1 MHLPSLGKWFCASL
15 FAVVLTACGGGSDGQ
30 DEPAEPVAINAMGVD
45 GPLLNAQVEVFTLAD
60 YIINGENSTSLLLSD
75 APVRS
80 DASTGLIDNLTL
92 SITSVLDALVLVVTA
107 DANTIDLTT
116 GEAPVV
122 TQVVTVI
129 RDLDI
134 YEPVFNP
141 ANSSYDLFRR
151 HYATP
156 LTSLALGQA
165 IEVATANN
173 ELTELGVL
181 GELNN
186 AQRAVKNLFGFGMAS
201 TIDIFT
207 TSPILDEVTAQRSL
221 QEEATQGL
229 QEEVGQ
235 YRLAIETFVKAIAA
249 AAAASGQDTGVLMQ
263 AITADIADGVMDDA
277 ATDAVFAAI
286 NDTANWVTADAI
298 KTLLET
304 ESTGLNVPLEP
315 GVEFDDASS
324 PDSDQDGVPNDVD
337 DLPQDPDGT
346 VDSDGDGVG
355 DSTDAFPNDPSE
367 SADSDED
374 GVGDNA
380 DAFPNDATETVD
392 SDGDG
397 VGNNGDAFPNDA
409 NESADS
415 DGDGVGDN
423 ADAFPNDASESA
435 DSDGDGVGD
444 NADAFPNDPTESV
457 DSDEDGVGDNAD
469 AFPNDPT
476 ETADS
481 DGDGVGDNAD
491 AFPNDAGETVDSDGD
506 GVGDNGDAFPTDPA
520 ESADSD
526 GDSIGDNADPR
537 PNDVVANYHADTY
550 ASGFFASASQDEFSF
565 VTVSNNSTAVS
576 AAAAAGAGVNALDLG
591 DDGEGDGT
599 FALAHV
605 FDEVLAEF
613 ALGDGCTA
621 GVDCTTAQVAGPITE
636 GPVANDDP
644 ETVNAILSSGA
655 LALDFAQYNVDAEYD
670 AGADAVIDVETDLS
684 YGLGGTVYA
693 PFGQSFVGT
702 KQFEVGLYPVSSG
715 GACATDI
722 ILGAF
727 TDQPTLDT
735 AIADLVATSTSGSGG
750 APEFYCGNST
760 GLVFLD
766 ASVVPA
772 VELDPQPPEGA
783 FVCGFIA
790 GGNSGAG
797 AIAENLVA
805 SANCSASGGFLAQG
819 LSVYSPEPENLTVA
833 DLTGLDYGLVEF
845 SADYSSVTQTALMK
859 LNSSVSELAITDG
872 LGAISQANIS
882 SVSSAVGSVSGTLA
896 VSAVGSDITGITVN
910 VAGSGEIAVTA
921 SGGMITGFA
930 ANDLELLTLAGYTP
944 ETGGNS
950 AILQRGYAVQLDSG
964 VVVADL
970 NGQSYNL
977 QGVVIETSTSGVN
990 MLTYQGATLSFAAGV
1005 ATLAGDITSIAADF
1019 ADASNDLP
1027 APAPGTVA
1035 LGSLVSDSVVVADN
1049 GRLIIAFIGSNL
1061 ELEGFYSADG
1071 LLLRLVDGA
1080 EGAVASAAQGVLF
1093 GTN

>member
-1 MHLPSLGKWFCASL
+1 MHLPSLGKWFCASF

-30 DEPAEPVAINAMGVD
+30 DEPAEPVTLNALGVD

-60 YIINGENSTSLLLSD
+60 YIINGDSSTSLLL
-75 APVRS
+75 APTRS
-80 DASTGLIDNLTL
+80 SASTGLVDNLTL

-122 TQVVTVI
+122 SQVVTVI
-129 RDLDI
+129 RDLDV
-134 YEPVFNP
+134 YQPVFNP
-141 ANSSYDLFRR
+141 ASSSYDLFRR

-156 LTSLALGQA
+156 LTTLALGLA
-165 IEVATANN
+165 IETATANN
-173 ELTELGVL
+173 ELTQLGVL

-186 AQRAVKNLFGFGMAS
+186 AQKAIKNLFGFGMAS

-207 TSPILDEVTAQRSL
+207 TSPILDEVTAPRSL
-221 QEEATQGL
+221 QEEETQGL
-229 QEEVGQ
+229 QEDVGQ
-235 YRLAIETFVKAIAA
+235 YRLAIETFVNAIAA
-249 AAAASGQDTGVLMQ
+249 AAAASGQDTAALMQ
-263 AITADIADGVMDDA
+263 AIIADIADGVLDDA
-277 ATDAVFAAI
+277 ATDAVFDAI
-286 NDTANWVTADAI
+286 NDTDNWEAADAI

-304 ESTGLNVPLEP
+304 ELTGLNGPLESD
-315 GVEFDDASS
+315 VEFDDASS
-324 PDSDQDGVPNDVD
+324 PDSDQDGVPNDAD

-355 DSTDAFPNDPSE
+355 DSTDAFPNDPTE

-397 VGNNGDAFPNDA
+397 VGDNGDVFPNDA
-409 NESADS
+409 TESADS

-423 ADAFPNDASESA
+423 ADAFPNDATESA

-444 NADAFPNDPTESV
+444 NADAFPNDATESV

-476 ETADS
+476 ETNDS

-491 AFPNDAGETVDSDGD
+491 AFPNDESETVDSDGD
-506 GVGDNGDAFPTDPA
+506 GVGNNSDAFPNDPA

-537 PNDVVANYHADTY
+537 PDNVVANYHADIY
-550 ASGFFASASQDEFSF
+550 VSGVFASASQDEFSF
-565 VTVSNNSTAVS
+565 VTVSNNTTALS
-576 AAAAAGAGVNALDLG
+576 GATPAGVGANALDLG

-599 FALAHV
+599 FSLDHE

-613 ALGDGCTA
+613 ALGDGCVA
-621 GVDCTTAQVAGPITE
+621 GVDCTTAQVVGPITE
-636 GPVANDDP
+636 GPAVNDDP
-644 ETVNAILSSGA
+644 ETVNAVLSFGA

-702 KQFEVGLYPVSSG
+702 QQFEVGLYPVSSG

-722 ILGAF
+722 TLGAF

-735 AIADLVATSTSGSGG
+735 AIAELVATSTSGSGG

-772 VELDPQPPEGA
+772 VELDPQPPEGS

-797 AIAENLVA
+797 AVAENLAA
-805 SANCSASGGFLAQG
+805 SANCSIAGGYLAQG
-819 LSVYSPEPENLTVA
+819 LSVYSPDPENLA
-833 DLTGLDYGLVEF
+833 LAAFSGLTYGLVEF
-845 SADYSSVTQTALMK
+845 SAGYADSTEAALMN
-859 LNSSVSELAITDG
+859 LSSRVSEIAITDE
-872 LGAISQANIS
+872 LGAISQTNIS
-882 SVSSAVGSVSGTLA
+882 SVSSAVGSVSGSLA
-896 VSAVGSDITGITVN
+896 ASAVGSGITGIAVN
-910 VAGSGEIAVTA
+910 VAGSGEIAVTT
-921 SGGMITGFA
+921 SGGTITGFA
-930 ANDLELLTLAGYTP
+930 ANDLELLTLAAYTP

-970 NGQSYNL
+970 NGQSYDL

-990 MLTYQGATLSFAAGV
+990 MLTYQGATLSFAGGL
-1005 ATLAGDITSIAADF
+1005 ATLAGDIASIAAEF
-1019 ADASNDLP
+1019 ADDSNNLP
-1027 APAPGTVA
+1027 APAPSTVV
-1035 LGSLVSDSVVVADN
+1035 LGSLVSGSVVVEDD
-1049 GRLIIAFIGSNL
+1049 GRLTIAFAGSDL
-1061 ELEGFYSADG
+1061 VLEGFYSSNG

-1080 EGAVASAAQGVLF
+1080 EGAVINVAQGVLF